1 MKLPCVSYGRNL
13 LLMYL
18 AISILFSIAIVSVPV
33 QASPEIRFYVKMP
46 NGWIA
51 GVAPGELVTV
61 EVWVDSPIAPPADG
75 IVGWALTVKWDPA
88 VIAIGWE
95 LAPGMTFDV
104 VEGTFLSAGGWPE
117 GTSFLKGDINKEAGN
132 VTFVSCMIN
141 KYEQL
146 PAGSGADGAASLVI
160 LFFTSLSQT
169 EYSPIDLFDIDC
181 YYFTQTTPQIYP
193 DDTLDGHYNQPVV
206 PEFPLGSVAPI
217 ALIAAIAYIWWVTRR
232 KRQEVA

>member
-1 MKLPCVSYGRNL
+1 MRHKKSFSI
-13 LLMYL
+13 LLML
-18 AISILFSIAIVSVPV
+18 AIPLSIVIASVPV
-33 QASPEIRFYVKMP
+33 QAASSVTFYVKMP
-46 NGWIA
+46 DGYFP
-51 GVAPGELVTV
+51 GVAPGQLVGGPFPSAV
-61 EVWVDSPIAPPADG
+61 EVWIDSPTGAG

-88 VIAIGWE
+88 VIAIGYE
-95 LAPGMTFDV
+95 LYPGFVFDLT
-104 VEGTFLSAGGWPE
+104 EGTFLSAGGWPE
-117 GTSFLKGDINKEAGN
+117 GTSFLKGDVNKEAGN